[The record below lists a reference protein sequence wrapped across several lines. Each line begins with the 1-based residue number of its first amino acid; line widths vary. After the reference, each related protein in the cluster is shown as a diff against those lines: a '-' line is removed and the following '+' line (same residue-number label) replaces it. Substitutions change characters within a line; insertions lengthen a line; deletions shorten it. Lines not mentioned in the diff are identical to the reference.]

1 MHLKKT
7 GIPVLCALVSLQA
20 SAQDVRQCDTSLA
33 PTVERASSEYALAQ
47 AYLFVNAEREFDELR
62 KKSAESRD
70 ASASYRFFSAEY
82 NDSRSASEFQQ
93 RVRDRLTR
101 EGFSM
106 QQSEARAS
114 YRRFLSPTQLAAW
127 STCVQS
133 VTNGGSVILTADSV
147 SRGPFPIQVSWRPQR
162 GVGSA
167 TLTIEVR
174 GASIS
179 GSNKLSQRLEGAT
192 DRPFI
197 LEPDSSSQ
205 PITLTAEIAGAAD
218 VLVLPREFKRSAPPP
233 PAPAPPPPPPRVSV
247 RIPASAFMQPTNV
260 ALGGPNNIYG
270 ADVLL
275 NAPPYGEA
283 HNSATWEFRVVR
295 GGTYL
300 LKAEYAAAQAR
311 PVRIFI
317 NGTEVIPAALAAP
330 TGCWT
335 PNCQQTLNQGRVEL
349 RDGTNVLRVERSSV
363 FPHIRGWIFEPVE

>member
-1 MHLKKT
+1 MRLEKT
-7 GIPVLCALVSLQA
+7 IKALLCAFLSLDA
-20 SAQDVRQCDTSLA
+20 NAQDVRQCDTSLA
-33 PTVERASSEYALAQ
+33 PTVERANSEYALAQ

-62 KKSAESRD
+62 KKSAESRG
-70 ASASYRFFSAEY
+70 ASASYKFFSAEY
-82 NDSRSASEFQQ
+82 NDAKSASEFQQ

-127 STCVQS
+127 STCVQA

-147 SRGPFPIQVSWRPQR
+147 GHAPFPIQVSWRPQR
-162 GVGSA
+162 GIGSG
-167 TLTIEVR
+167 TLTLEVR
-174 GASIS
+174 GATIS

-192 DRPFI
+192 DKPFI

-205 PITLTAEIAGAAD
+205 PITLIAEIAGASD
-218 VLVLPREFKRSAPPP
+218 ILVLPREFKRSEPPP
-233 PAPAPPPPPPRVSV
+233 PAPPPPPRRVTV
-247 RIPASAFMQPTNV
+247 TVPASAFMQPANV
-260 ALGGPNNIYG
+260 ALGGPNNVYG

-283 HNSATWEFRVVR
+283 HNGATWEFRVAR

-311 PVRIFI
+311 PVRIII
-317 NGTEVIPAALAAP
+317 NGAEVIPAALAAP

-349 RDGTNVLRVERSSV
+349 RDGVNVLRVERSSA
-363 FPHIRGWIFEPVE
+363 FPHIRSWTFEPVE